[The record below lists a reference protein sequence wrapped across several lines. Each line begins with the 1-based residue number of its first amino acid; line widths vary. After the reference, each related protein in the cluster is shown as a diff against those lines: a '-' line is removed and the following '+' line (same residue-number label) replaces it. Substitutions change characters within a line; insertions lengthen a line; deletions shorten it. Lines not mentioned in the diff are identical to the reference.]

1 MNDIVYS
8 LYKTERRLEQ
18 FYTLLVKESLD
29 REDVSSMEQEN
40 VKWENIHI
48 KLINIMNSSIFR
60 DLHEIGQAFRNSS
73 GRY

>member
-29 REDVSSMEQEN
+29 REDVSSLEQEN
-40 VKWENIHI
+40 VK
-48 KLINIMNSSIFR
+48 
-60 DLHEIGQAFRNSS
+60 
-73 GRY
+73 